1 MEFVP
6 RSLLVHMPAFD
17 IYAGTNH
24 GKMEFREP
32 EKNKTHQSD
41 RKNRLLCKKELSK
54 KELSKKELNK
64 KELNKKAF

>member
-1 MEFVP
+1 
-6 RSLLVHMPAFD
+6 
-17 IYAGTNH
+17 
-24 GKMEFREP
+24 MEFREQ

>member
-1 MEFVP
+1 
-6 RSLLVHMPAFD
+6 MPAFD

-54 KELSKKELNK
+54 KELNK